1 MKFSL
6 IGPVYPYRGG
16 IAHFTTSLYLELE
29 NQGHPTQLISFR
41 RQFPLWLYPGESD
54 KDPSQHPI
62 RIDADFILDPLYPW
76 TWNKCIRDV
85 AYFQPDLVVIQW
97 WTTFWAIPYFWISK
111 HLKRKGIKTTFLIHN
126 VMPHEAKF
134 WDKALTKLALGTSEV
149 FITQTQIQK
158 KRLLEI
164 LPDSDV
170 QVCLQ
175 PTYSLFLKG
184 KMPREKAR
192 KQLNLP
198 SGAPILLFFGI
209 VRPYKGVNILID
221 ALALIKD
228 IPHPPYLIIA
238 GEFWETKEKYEKQIL
253 KHKLDERVV
262 IFDHYLPDDEVS
274 VLFSASDVLV
284 APYTGGTQS
293 AAALSALGFGLPL
306 IVTQP
311 VAEGIDAK
319 YNESMIVVPPGN
331 AKALADAIQDFLTHY
346 DPKADTE
353 IPVENDWQRFVYIL
367 EDIAK

>member
-29 NQGHPTQLISFR
+29 NQGHSTQLISFR

-111 HLKRKGIKTTFLIHN
+111 HLKRKGFKTTFLIHN
-126 VMPHEAKF
+126 VQPHEAKS
-134 WDKALTKLALGTSEV
+134 WDKALTKLALGTSDV
-149 FITQTQIQK
+149 FITQTQVEK

-164 LPDSDV
+164 LPDSDIH
-170 QVCLQ
+170 VCLQ
-175 PTYSLFLKG
+175 PTYSIFLKG

-198 SGAPILLFFGI
+198 SDAPILLFFGI

-228 IPHPPYLIIA
+228 IPHLPYLIIA
-238 GEFWETKEKYEKQIL
+238 GEFWETKEKYEEQIRI
-253 KHKLDERVV
+253 HKLNKQVV

-306 IVTQP
+306 VVTQP

-319 YNESMIVVPPGN
+319 YKESMIVVPPGN
-331 AKALADAIQDFLTHY
+331 AEALADAIQNFLAHY
-346 DPKADTE
+346 DPKAVTK
-353 IPVENDWQRFVYIL
+353 IPVENDWQRFVYTL